1 MMTIEKIVTIINSA
15 LNLKINPSD
24 LKKDEPLKN
33 IGIDSLDFYNILLE
47 LEGVTGKK
55 VSDDD
60 SERLKSIEDLVKFFS

>member
-1 MMTIEKIVTIINSA
+1 MTIEKIVTIINSA